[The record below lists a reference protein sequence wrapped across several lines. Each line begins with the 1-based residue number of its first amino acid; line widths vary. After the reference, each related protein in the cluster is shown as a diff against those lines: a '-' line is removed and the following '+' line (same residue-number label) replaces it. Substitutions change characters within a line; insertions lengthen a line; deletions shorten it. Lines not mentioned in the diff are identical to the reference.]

1 MNKLQQAA
9 DEHAGNNCTSC
20 NHRGTYGPCVCN
32 KLERAFLAGAEYAA
46 GAFAEW
52 LCKNKWQ
59 PLTDNRWSKLEQPI
73 YTTTELYQLWQQS
86 L

>member
-1 MNKLQQAA
+1 MNQLQQTAKKYA
-9 DEHAGNNCTSC
+9 EGDRKGFPYSESSEIYKVRHN
-20 NHRGTYGPCVCN
+20 
-32 KLERAFLAGAEYAA
+32 AFLAGAEYAS

-73 YTTTELYQLWQQS
+73 YTTPELYQLWQQS

>member
-1 MNKLQQAA
+1 MNKLQQAVK
-9 DEHAGNNCTSC
+9 EYTEKFGIC
-20 NHRGTYGPCVCN
+20 NVFDQITVSS
-32 KLERAFLAGAEYAA
+32 AFLTGAEYAA

-73 YTTTELYQLWQQS
+73 YTTSELYQLWQQS